1 MIILETE
8 RLRLRTVNIDDA
20 QFYLELTNDP
30 GWIKNIG
37 DKGLRTLEA
46 ARESLQNGPMD
57 MQQRLGFSLYV
68 VESKQDSAAMGLCGL
83 IKRDSLEDVDMGY
96 AFLPQFRGKG
106 YAREAA
112 AAVLKYGKERFALK
126 KLAAITSPD
135 NHDSYS
141 LLEELGFQLEKL
153 VVLKGETRETKLYA
167 YNFQQQA

>member
-96 AFLPQFRGKG
+96 AFLPQFRGQG

-135 NHDSYS
+135 NRDSYS
-141 LLEELGFQLEKL
+141 LLEELGFQLEKM